1 MSRFQKELEMIGRLG
16 LAAGRSA
23 FALLLATSFV
33 APNAAAAATATG
45 TMGVSV
51 TVVDSCAVSA
61 IPLVMSTYLS
71 SAASSTGS
79 TALTVTCTIATAV
92 ASIGLDFGANALT
105 GVAQLKAPGYAPL
118 IPYALY
124 QDPLYATA
132 WTDAAMPAAYAA
144 IATPALY
151 TVYAK
156 APGGA
161 NVPTGTYNDTVNILV
176 TYV

>member
-1 MSRFQKELEMIGRLG
+1 MGTKIR
-16 LAAGRSA
+16 LAAGRA
-23 FALLLATSFV
+23 ALALAV
-33 APNAAAAATATG
+33 ALPLITVNAADAATASG
-45 TMGVSV
+45 TLGVAL
-51 TVVDSCAVSA
+51 TVVDSCTVTAN
-61 IPLVMSTYLS
+61 PLTMSTYLA
-71 SAASSTGS
+71 SAPSSTGS
-79 TALTVTCTIATAV
+79 STMTIPCTIATAV
-92 ASIGLDFGANALT
+92 ASIGLDFGANALAS
-105 GVAQLKAPGYAPL
+105 VAQLKAPGFASL

-124 QDPLYATA
+124 QDPAFVTA

-161 NVPTGTYNDTVNILV
+161 NVPTGTYVDTVNITV

>member
-1 MSRFQKELEMIGRLG
+1 M
-16 LAAGRSA
+16 
-23 FALLLATSFV
+23 LATSLIT
-33 APNAAAAATATG
+33 PSAAWAATSTG
-45 TMGVSV
+45 TMNVAV

-61 IPLVMSTYLS
+61 NPLTMSTYS
-71 SAASSTGS
+71 SAAVASTGD
-79 TALTVTCTIATAV
+79 TTLTVTCTIATAV
-92 ASIGLDFGANALT
+92 ASIGLDYGANAIAT
-105 GVAQLKAPGYAPL
+105 VAQLKAPGFAPL

-124 QDPLYATA
+124 QDALYATA
-132 WTDAAMPAAYAA
+132 WTNAAMPAAYAA

-161 NVPTGTYNDTVNILV
+161 NVPTGTYDDTVNITV